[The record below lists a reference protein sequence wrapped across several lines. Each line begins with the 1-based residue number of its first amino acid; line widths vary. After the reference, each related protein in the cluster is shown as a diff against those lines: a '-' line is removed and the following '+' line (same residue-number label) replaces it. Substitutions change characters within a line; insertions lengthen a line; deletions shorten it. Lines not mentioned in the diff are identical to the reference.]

1 MECRQLQ
8 HMQAHKRKGYTDP
21 KMPEKYQ
28 LYKVY
33 MTVAKRHESRLMRRL
48 FEEEDEISLR

>member
-1 MECRQLQ
+1 VECRQLQ

-21 KMPEKYQ
+21 RMLETYRP
-28 LYKVY
+28 YKVY
-33 MTVAKRHESRLMRRL
+33 MTVVKRHESRLMRQL